1 MKTPDSY
8 AAHRR
13 RTARTPRYGCAPPK
27 FDGAPGFSMGRAGR
41 SLSALTGATLLE
53 RSVAGAI
60 VRVCREAG
68 VDSAEV
74 SASLG
79 STTGA
84 VFTRGTAPWPAVE
97 FTHLRGSVSSASG
110 ENPRVHLEGEVVDVA
125 GDVHSGVLAA
135 GANLVAVTFELFIRR
150 S

>member
-1 MKTPDSY
+1 
-8 AAHRR
+8 
-13 RTARTPRYGCAPPK
+13 
-27 FDGAPGFSMGRAGR
+27 MGRAGR
-41 SLSALTGATLLE
+41 AWLSALTGTTLFE
-53 RSVAGAI
+53 RSV
-60 VRVCREAG
+60 
-68 VDSAEV
+68 
-74 SASLG
+74 
-79 STTGA
+79 TGA
-84 VFTRGTAPWPAVE
+84 VLNRGTAPCPTVE